1 MRGMVLHASQRA
13 ATGLA
18 LLMILVL
25 AVPTGSARAAGPE
38 PQQDRVLRVA
48 TKPLE
53 PFVFEQVGGWAGF
66 SIDLWAA
73 LAELLGLE
81 YEWIDVETVTNQL
94 EAVQNG
100 TADLAIA
107 GISMTPER
115 EAVIDFSHPYFNA
128 GLQVMV
134 QAQSGQPTFLD
145 LIQAYAPLIA
155 RVVAI
160 GMLIAFAMSNIVWLI
175 ERRHNPEFQHGY
187 FPGIWD
193 GLWYFFGIVSTGE
206 YQVHP
211 TQGYR
216 RILTAVWWLLGV
228 ILIAQF
234 TAVMTTTLTLDQ
246 LSGQIRGPE
255 DLPGKRVATVEGS
268 TAAKY
273 LIARNLGFVG
283 VKSIDEAYDLLEQGQ
298 VDAVVYDAPVLA
310 YYSATGGQGTVRLAG
325 PIFQEET
332 YGIALPTN
340 SPLREPI
347 NAALLRLRQ
356 DGTYEQIYQ
365 RWFVA
370 PVN

>member
-1 MRGMVLHASQRA
+1 MSSQAGRLA
-13 ATGLA
+13 VIGLELVIILA
-18 LLMILVL
+18 LAI
-25 AVPTGSARAAGPE
+25 SAGPALAAGPE
-38 PQQDRVLRVA
+38 PQQEGMLRVA

-53 PFVFEQVGGWAGF
+53 PFVFERADGWAGF
-66 SIDLWAA
+66 SIDLWDA
-73 LAELLGLE
+73 LAELLGVR
-81 YEWIDVETVTNQL
+81 YEWIGVETVTNQL
-94 EAVQNG
+94 EAVQAG
-100 TADLAIA
+100 TVELAIA

-134 QAQSGQPTFLD
+134 PAQGGQLTFLD

-160 GMLIAFAMSNIVWLI
+160 GMLIAFAMANIVWLI

-206 YQVHP
+206 YQVRP

-332 YGIALPTN
+332 YGIVLPTD

-365 RWFVA
+365 RWFAA
-370 PVN
+370 PAG